1 MRGLPKQKPGF
12 LWMTEPGVETEI
24 EYRMGYPLPEF
35 SMLPLLDNPKALDE
49 IEILYRGSFEV
60 AVKHGLGFIVSGF
73 DYHASRDYGARL
85 GYTPE
90 GLADAVRKGL
100 ETIDRWIEPYKASLP
115 DYRIQSFIGPKGD
128 AYGTGGEI
136 TAEIAE
142 EYHGTQLDTVLES
155 VADLVCAITFNNI
168 PEAVGVARAAKA
180 RNIPLNVSLTL
191 TNEGILR
198 SGPTL
203 KDAIIE
209 IDAQTGGSIDFFMVN
224 CAHPVEFLH
233 VLEKESW
240 MRRIR
245 GFRPNAVAMEQVALC
260 KLGHIEDGDPVEL
273 GGQMADLARAYP
285 WMDIWGGCCGT
296 GNPHL
301 EQIAREVTAA
311 RAA

>member
-1 MRGLPKQKPGF
+1 
-12 LWMTEPGVETEI
+12 MTEPGVETEI

-35 SMLPLLDNPKALDE
+35 SMLPLLENGAALEQIGD
-49 IEILYRGSFEV
+49 LYKGSFEI
-60 AVKHGLGFIVSGF
+60 AVEHGHGFIVSGF
-73 DYHASRDYGARL
+73 DYHASTDYGAKL
-85 GYTPE
+85 GFTPQ

-100 ETIDRWIEPYKASLP
+100 DTIDGWIEPYKAALP
-115 DYRIQSFIGPKGD
+115 DYRVQSVIGPKGD
-128 AYGTGGEI
+128 AYGTGDQI

-142 EYHGTQLDTVLES
+142 DYHGTQLDTVLDS
-155 VADLVCAITFNNI
+155 VADIVCAITFNNV
-168 PEAVGVARAAKA
+168 PEAVGVARAAAA

-191 TNEGILR
+191 TNQGVLR

-209 IDAQTGGSIDFFMVN
+209 IDEQTGGTIDFFLVN
-224 CAHPVEFLH
+224 CAHPTEFLH
-233 VLEKESW
+233 VLGDEPWLK
-240 MRRIR
+240 RIR

-301 EQIAREVTAA
+301 QEIAREVKAA